1 MNVLCFGLNH
11 KTAPVEV
18 RERMAIG
25 QGKLAE
31 TNAAIAALPGFEEAV
46 VLSTCNRT
54 EFYAAVREPAAAIG
68 DALHAMERFV
78 RERFHV
84 PDEEM
89 VDFYGLGGLEAARH
103 LFKVSGGLDS
113 MVVGE
118 TEIFGQVKTAYREAH
133 ASGTTARALNKLF
146 QNAFQIGKFVR
157 SHSHITSGST
167 SVGAVA
173 VDLAEKIFGKLDHC
187 SVMVI
192 GAGEISR
199 RTAKSLVSR
208 GATGIIV
215 SNRSFDRAVELAE
228 EMGGRAI
235 RFDDCFTAI
244 HDVDIVI
251 ASTAAPHAIMHPR
264 DLQPV
269 LRKRRGRPLFIIDIA
284 VPRDIEPEVGDLDG
298 VYLYDIDALEMI
310 AQDGREQR
318 EQQIALCTGLIEQ
331 QMEKLGL
338 LAPESRSGG
347 ASQGKL
353 DDSSDDHGVAHTT

>member
-31 TNAAIAALPGFEEAV
+31 MNAALAGLPELEEAV

-54 EFYAAVREPAAAIG
+54 EFYAALDPAGATVD
-68 DALHAMERFV
+68 DALRALERFV
-78 RERFHV
+78 RERFRV

-103 LFKVSGGLDS
+103 LFKVSAGLDS

-133 ASGTTARALNKLF
+133 ACGTTARALNKLF
-146 QNAFQIGKFVR
+146 QQAFQIGKHVR
-157 SHSHITSGST
+157 SHSHITSGAT

-173 VDLAEKIFGKLDHC
+173 VDLAEKIFGKLDQC

-215 SNRSFDRAVELAE
+215 SNRSYDRAVELAE

-264 DLQPV
+264 DLQPA
-269 LRKRRGRPLFIIDIA
+269 LRKRRGRPLFLIDIA
-284 VPRDIEPEVGDLDG
+284 VPRDIEPGVGELDG
-298 VYLYDIDALEMI
+298 VYLYDIDALELI
-310 AQDGREQR
+310 ARDGREQR
-318 EQQIALCTGLIEQ
+318 EQQILLCTALIEE

-338 LAPESRSGG
+338 GAPPAGKNNDARGDAG
-347 ASQGKL
+347 DAS
-353 DDSSDDHGVAHTT
+353 VAHTT